1 MDCYC
6 QWIRIWGPGLIHLT
20 PYPKLACCE
29 ISGHV
34 GVWIRQEKGGETIVL
49 YASSTCQ
56 RDDRASTPV
65 MVEGAGHHVVFPHRM
80 SVSETVLHRI
90 GHDGTKYSP
99 SRDLLRANVH
109 NHLKNNSNSPQLKN
123 KLYN

>member
-1 MDCYC
+1 M
-6 QWIRIWGPGLIHLT
+6 L
-20 PYPKLACCE
+20 
-29 ISGHV
+29 
-34 GVWIRQEKGGETIVL
+34 
-49 YASSTCQ
+49 
-56 RDDRASTPV
+56 
-65 MVEGAGHHVVFPHRM
+65 VEGGGGHHAVFPHRM

-123 KLYN
+123 KHYKLIVLFTGEKLE